1 MIKPLEIQKVK
12 FGDKEFI
19 IAYSNRA
26 LFAHLRRIE
35 EQPNNNEIVVNYY
48 YDLCKA
54 GATFEGKDF
63 MYTFNEFYDAIDN
76 YPDALLKFAEAVTR
90 LMPSDDK
97 KK

>member
-1 MIKPLEIQKVK
+1 MIKPLETQKVK
-12 FGDKEFI
+12 FGDKEFV

-48 YDLCKA
+48 YDLCRA
-54 GATFEGKDF
+54 GAKLEGKEF
-63 MYTFNEFYDAIDN
+63 GLTFDEFYDAIDN
-76 YPDALLKFAEAVTR
+76 YPDGLLKFAEAVTR
-90 LMPSDDK
+90 LMPSDNK

>member
-1 MIKPLEIQKVK
+1 MIKTLETQKVK
-12 FGDKEFI
+12 LGDKEFT

-48 YDLCKA
+48 YDLCRA
-54 GATFEGKDF
+54 GAKIEGKEF
-63 MYTFNEFYDAIDN
+63 GLTFDEFYDAIDN
-76 YPDALLKFAEAVTR
+76 YAEGLMKFAEAVTK

>member
-1 MIKPLEIQKVK
+1 MIKPLTSQKVK
-12 FGDKEFI
+12 IGEREFL

-35 EQPNNNEIVVNYY
+35 EQPDNNEIVVNYY
-48 YDLCKA
+48 YDLCRA
-54 GATFEGKDF
+54 GAKLEGKEF
-63 MYTFNEFYDAIDN
+63 TMTFDEFYDAIDN
-76 YPDALLKFAEAVTR
+76 YPDGLLKFAEAITK